1 MIAVGIG
8 GNGITDGGL
17 NAPAGGALVV
27 TVVVGVVVLVV
38 SVVVG
43 VVVVVVVVVGG
54 VVVVVGAVV
63 VVGTVVVGAG
73 TIGATLGVVVA
84 GATVVV
90 VVVVDDVVVAG
101 LPPRPPSNWMTPQT
115 ISAIRIA
122 TATPQA
128 TSAAGLRYHGVGSA
142 AGSGSPAPYCGSSR

>member
-1 MIAVGIG
+1 VIAVGIG
-8 GNGITDGGL
+8 GKGITDGRL
-17 NAPAGGALVV
+17 NAPGGGALVV
-27 TVVVGVVVLVV
+27 SVVVGVVVLVV

-54 VVVVVGAVV
+54 VVVVGAVV
-63 VVGTVVVGAG
+63 VVGSVVVGGGA
-73 TIGATLGVVVA
+73 IGATLGVVVV
-84 GATVVV
+84 GAVVVV

-101 LPPRPPSNWMTPQT
+101 LPPPPLISWTTPQT

-128 TSAAGLRYHGVGSA
+128 ISAAGLRYHGVGSA
-142 AGSGSPAPYCGSSR
+142 TGSGSAAPYCGSF